1 MATWSSRK
9 AAQAQRTCV
18 NMNVDQRATAGWKA
32 TKVAERLVEPYMVRI
47 ETTSS
52 YTSPAT
58 PATFDDGW
66 SNSDPVTESEDDG
79 Q

>member
-18 NMNVDQRATAGWKA
+18 NINVDQRATAGWKA

-52 YTSPAT
+52 YGPSGTA
-58 PATFDDGW
+58 ATFDTGW
-66 SNSDPVTESEDDG
+66 DY
-79 Q
+79 

>member
-18 NMNVDQRATAGWKA
+18 NINVDQRATAGWKA
-32 TKVAERLVEPYMVRI
+32 TKVAEPLGAPYMVRN
-47 ETTSS
+47 EPTPS
-52 YTSPAT
+52 YTAPAS

-66 SNSDPVTESEDDG
+66 G
-79 Q
+79 R